1 MSARQRVQ
9 AASWAAV
16 EVDEFLIGSDQAE
29 ESKRR
34 RWVEKNRIPDPCWA
48 SAASDAT
55 GRSVRSAE
63 GETLKPIW
71 QTYLVR
77 CQNIQ
82 GIHREK
88 GKGFNLGRGG
98 QGDHGS
104 EEARFNGK

>member
-16 EVDEFLIGSDQAE
+16 EVDEFLIGSDKAE
-29 ESKRR
+29 ENEKTPLGR
-34 RWVEKNRIPDPCWA
+34 KNRIPDPCWA

-63 GETLKPIW
+63 GETFEANMADLPG
-71 QTYLVR
+71 QVSEHP
-77 CQNIQ
+77 
-82 GIHREK
+82 GHREK
-88 GKGFNLGRGG
+88 GKGFGLGRGG
-98 QGDHGS
+98 QGHHGS